1 MASPSRLMA
10 ALMTPLRTRRTA
22 VLLAT
27 GAAILAGTTAA
38 AGTAATQPVAIV
50 TGQDAGWPDVR
61 GWTRIGDTAEQI
73 APWGN
78 NQFEFAPYPT
88 YQYGVRV
95 AVGDVTGDGKPEIV
109 TAPAKGGWT
118 EIRVFDGTRRDQIGA
133 FPPFRGAGWWNG
145 AFVATGDTTGDGK
158 AEIVD
163 GLDAGLSTTIH
174 VLDATSGA
182 ETAGFWPYSTS
193 TETGVRVAAAD
204 LNADGKAEI
213 LAVPLDGTRVSGFG
227 TGGGNPFRIYDTFP
241 GGAFGGATMAAGD
254 VVGDRAPEIVAAA
267 RTATGMQVNVI
278 DTHTGAVV
286 ASLHPYV
293 ESPTTT
299 PQIAV
304 GDVNGDGHGDIVL
317 LAQFVDG
324 ARLEALSADGTK
336 LSSFYV
342 LEPGIVPGASVAA
355 GDLDGDGKA
364 EIVIG
369 GGPTLTAPWPPVTN
383 GPDQRVV
390 VYRSN
395 GTFVGGLTAYPGLF
409 QGGTRV
415 AVADVEHNGWP
426 DVITAPGHGMEPE
439 VSIFSQRWFGS
450 RDRGNRFAHFLAYER
465 AFTGG
470 VAVAAGYWSGDPR
483 IVVAPGPGRP
493 PEVRVF
499 DPQGKLLSSF
509 LAFEPSY
516 TGGLSVATGDL
527 NADGAP
533 EIVVGTLAAP
543 ARVRAFDAYGAF
555 AGPVIGPFPPDG
567 RGVQVAVADPNGTG
581 RGLIVAAAATGA
593 NPALALV
600 DPVNGGVVRVAHP
613 FPAAE
618 DGLRIGSGD
627 LDRDGRDEILVAP
640 AWAPSGAFGAVNVL
654 GAALRPKWGWQVY
667 NWAGAG
673 MNVAATPRNGLPLR
687 SQALT
692 VRLRAGARTHIAV
705 ARFDDAA
712 RLFPTSRFRATIAW
726 GDGTAWR
733 GIVLRRSATSI
744 EVRSSKRY
752 ARSGT
757 YKVTVTLTDDQSRV
771 SVAKSTARVRAK

>member
-1 MASPSRLMA
+1 MDQANCG
-10 ALMTPLRTRRTA
+10 T
-22 VLLAT
+22 LAT
-27 GAAILAGTTAA
+27 GAAILAGATAA

-158 AEIVD
+158 AEIID

-174 VLDATSGA
+174 VLDAASGA

-241 GGAFGGATMAAGD
+241 GGAFGGATIGTGD
-254 VVGDRAPEIVAAA
+254 VIGDRAPADRRGGPHRHGDAGQRDRHAHGRRRGLAPPVRRIADDDAADRRRRRERRRPRGHRPPRPVRGRSAA
-267 RTATGMQVNVI
+267 RGLI
-278 DTHTGAVV
+278 
-286 ASLHPYV
+286 
-293 ESPTTT
+293 
-299 PQIAV
+299 
-304 GDVNGDGHGDIVL
+304 
-317 LAQFVDG
+317 
-324 ARLEALSADGTK
+324 RRRTK

-395 GTFVGGLTAYPGLF
+395 GTFVGGLTAYPGCS
-409 QGGTRV
+409 R
-415 AVADVEHNGWP
+415 A
-426 DVITAPGHGMEPE
+426 APG
-439 VSIFSQRWFGS
+439 S
-450 RDRGNRFAHFLAYER
+450 RSPMSS
-465 AFTGG
+465 TT
-470 VAVAAGYWSGDPR
+470 AGR
-483 IVVAPGPGRP
+483 
-493 PEVRVF
+493 
-499 DPQGKLLSSF
+499 
-509 LAFEPSY
+509 
-516 TGGLSVATGDL
+516 
-527 NADGAP
+527 
-533 EIVVGTLAAP
+533 
-543 ARVRAFDAYGAF
+543 
-555 AGPVIGPFPPDG
+555 
-567 RGVQVAVADPNGTG
+567 
-581 RGLIVAAAATGA
+581 
-593 NPALALV
+593 
-600 DPVNGGVVRVAHP
+600 
-613 FPAAE
+613 
-618 DGLRIGSGD
+618 
-627 LDRDGRDEILVAP
+627 
-640 AWAPSGAFGAVNVL
+640 
-654 GAALRPKWGWQVY
+654 
-667 NWAGAG
+667 
-673 MNVAATPRNGLPLR
+673 M
-687 SQALT
+687 
-692 VRLRAGARTHIAV
+692 
-705 ARFDDAA
+705 
-712 RLFPTSRFRATIAW
+712 
-726 GDGTAWR
+726 
-733 GIVLRRSATSI
+733 
-744 EVRSSKRY
+744 
-752 ARSGT
+752 
-757 YKVTVTLTDDQSRV
+757 
-771 SVAKSTARVRAK
+771 